1 MRRSFFTINTDDL
14 ILDFGLRD
22 VYLDSFFSLPECS
35 RQVISGSEPRLCE
48 EGCKK
53 GFKAYSARVNFI
65 VHWKKDKEPENASG
79 QMI

>member
-1 MRRSFFTINTDDL
+1 
-14 ILDFGLRD
+14 
-22 VYLDSFFSLPECS
+22 LPECS

-65 VHWKKDKEPENASG
+65 VHWKKDKEPEKPEIEIVLPRLLCKRSRRSENTF
-79 QMI
+79 